1 MNSNIETGK
10 LCNVYMKIIFSSV
23 NLTYCQL
30 YLDLTSWGL
39 PSTVVSVNN
48 REGAPCGRNNEI
60 CKIRGKIRSA
70 IN

>member
-23 NLTYCQL
+23 DLTYCQL

-48 REGAPCGRNNEI
+48 REGGAMWE
-60 CKIRGKIRSA
+60 K
-70 IN
+70 